1 MTGISVIS
9 YLYDKLKNNSDLTNI
24 VGDRIFP
31 IVAEEN
37 TLYPYL
43 IMKIESILPAYTKDG
58 RIYDAITV
66 SLTAYAKDYIK
77 VTQIQEIC
85 RDILESSSFR
95 LDSMN
100 EDFNNDAY
108 RQQVNYLTNYKIN

>member
-9 YLYDKLKNNSDLTNI
+9 YLYDKLKNNSGLTAI

-43 IMKIESILPAYTKDG
+43 IMKIEGILPVYTKLRFDNHISYG
-58 RIYDAITV
+58 
-66 SLTAYAKDYIK
+66 LC
-77 VTQIQEIC
+77 Q
-85 RDILESSSFR
+85 R
-95 LDSMN
+95 L
-100 EDFNNDAY
+100 
-108 RQQVNYLTNYKIN
+108 